1 MGNSLQD
8 QLLKAGLVDSKKA
21 KQVQR
26 DKKKQT
32 KMQHKSREKAVDET
46 KLAAQK
52 AQQEKAERDRE
63 LNRQRAAEAEQKA
76 IAAQIKQLIES
87 NRQPKQGEIG
97 YSFTHDKK
105 VKKIYVD
112 AKQQKQLERG
122 ILAIVTLAESEQE
135 RFELVP
141 APVAEKIAQRNE
153 TFVVLRNNPGEAQAE
168 PDSDDEYYAQF
179 EIPDDLMW

>member
-26 DKKKQT
+26 DKKKQA
-32 KMQHKSREKAVDET
+32 KQQHKSREKVVDET
-46 KLAAQK
+46 RLAAQQ
-52 AQQEKAERDRE
+52 AQQQKAERDRA
-63 LNRQRAAEAEQKA
+63 LNRQREEEAQQKA
-76 IAAQIKQLIES
+76 IAAQIRQLIES
-87 NRQPKQGEIG
+87 NRQPRQGDIG
-97 YSFTHDKK
+97 YSFTHDSK

-122 ILAIVTLAESEQE
+122 ILAIVVLDGG
-135 RFELVP
+135 FELVP
-141 APVAEKIAQRNE
+141 APVAEKISQRDE
-153 TFVVLRNNPGEAQAE
+153 HCVALRNHPGETQAE